1 LAKTCAKDARPPNDK
16 ELDMTAFP
24 LVTRE
29 LVRRIIDDYGDDR
42 IRMFQEI
49 PGNPYAIDIQHFGR
63 VRATF
68 SNDIRYNAIFGLGS
82 GDEELLDKLVR
93 LYRERKCEIG
103 IWIEPGFLDDSLGR
117 CLAAHGLYQSGF
129 LSVVYGAPQPLDQ
142 QSEPIQ
148 EAQGVTA
155 EEVREEDMDTFLSVM
170 RGGISV
176 PEDFPEILHGKRWWG
191 RPGWHPYLA
200 RVGGIP
206 AGVGMLYARNGTAY
220 LTLASTLP
228 AFRRR
233 GCQTVLLRHR
243 IAGAHALGCDLL
255 TSSAAFDSV
264 SQHNLERAGL
274 RIAYTLA
281 TWRPLPAP

>member
-1 LAKTCAKDARPPNDK
+1 MADSTEER
-16 ELDMTAFP
+16 EFDMTAFP
-24 LVTRE
+24 LVTKE
-29 LVRRIIDDYGDDR
+29 LVRRIVDDYGDDR

-68 SNDIRYNAIFGLGS
+68 SNDVRYNAIIGLGCA
-82 GDEELLDKLVR
+82 DEELLDKLVL
-93 LYRERKCEIG
+93 LYRERKCEIN
-103 IWIEPGFLDDSLGR
+103 IWMEPGFLDDSLAR
-117 CLAAHGLYQSGF
+117 RLAGHGMYQSGF
-129 LSVVYGAPQPLDQ
+129 LPVLYGIPQPLDLQ
-142 QSEPIQ
+142 PEPMR
-148 EAQGVTA
+148 ETKGVTA
-155 EEVREEDMDTFLSVM
+155 EEVREEDMNLFLSVM
-170 RGGISV
+170 CEGIQV
-176 PEDFPEILHGKRWWG
+176 REDFPEILHGQRWFG

-200 RVGGIP
+200 RVEGVP

-233 GCQTVLLRHR
+233 GCQTALLRHR

-281 TWRPLPAP
+281 TWRPFPAL